1 MTNPDNIIRLHSRA
15 GGRGSVYEA
24 NAPYQVYS
32 TGMFSG
38 TGTSPNTSP
47 DMNIIV
53 GGGDKPASPT
63 NPHIVV
69 GENPQGY
76 KVMLDIVGTTI
87 LQATAPA
94 TNKRYTAVVVYAND
108 LSESSTDA
116 TTTGSPSQNGV
127 ILVNGPAAASPR
139 MPNDSEIRAAI
150 TDDGGTGTQSVY
162 AIIAAP
168 VISSTTTTIT
178 DTNRQ
183 HSYLNSESIKEPKS
197 LDYVVK
203 IGSGEYGEGEILSI
217 PANQLD
223 VNANYLVIASAC
235 TNYNGASG
243 DFIMNVR
250 GSDDANFISATQSV
264 NGWMATLT
272 SAGVSKPSSSK
283 GFTMALSMNGHKTQG
298 TNPPRLVA
306 VRLTY

>member
-150 TDDGGTGTQSVY
+150 TDDGGTGTQAVY

-183 HSYLNSESIKEPKS
+183 HSYLNNNVVSDDIARMSDIPEIKQPYVASVSSKRSNTTEFSMTAPNPKS
-197 LDYVVK
+197 GYKFLCWIYVTTSGAVASWNAEIPTNRTTK
-203 IGSGEYGEGEILSI
+203 FWFVQGGDWNSSASVIGYALY
-217 PANQLD
+217 
-223 VNANYLVIASAC
+223 V
-235 TNYNGASG
+235 
-243 DFIMNVR
+243 
-250 GSDDANFISATQSV
+250 
-264 NGWMATLT
+264 
-272 SAGVSKPSSSK
+272 PS
-283 GFTMALSMNGHKTQG
+283 
-298 TNPPRLVA
+298 
-306 VRLTY
+306 

>member
-32 TGMFSG
+32 TGMLNG

-63 NPHIVV
+63 NPHIAI

-76 KVMLDIVGTTI
+76 KVMLDIVGTTL
-87 LQATAPA
+87 LQVTAPA

-108 LSESSTDA
+108 LSETSTNA
-116 TTTGSPSQNGV
+116 STTGSPAQNGV

-150 TDDGGTGTQSVY
+150 TDDGGTGTQAVY

-168 VISSTTTTIT
+168 VIASTTTTIT

-183 HSYLNSESIKEPKS
+183 HSYLNNNAVFSLSDIDSDSGSVKLGDLLLQWGSYTFRNATSSTDVTSTISFSQKFKLPPKVLIS
-197 LDYVVK
+197 CDAWAAIRGLWTYSVGTDNFKCGIYH
-203 IGSGEYGEGEILSI
+203 E
-217 PANQLD
+217 Q
-223 VNANYLVIASAC
+223 
-235 TNYNGASG
+235 GAST
-243 DFIMNVR
+243 DIR
-250 GSDDANFISATQSV
+250 V
-264 NGWMATLT
+264 NWLAIGKA
-272 SAGVSKPSSSK
+272 
-283 GFTMALSMNGHKTQG
+283 
-298 TNPPRLVA
+298 
-306 VRLTY
+306 

>member
-150 TDDGGTGTQSVY
+150 TDDGGTGTQAVY

-183 HSYLNSESIKEPKS
+183 HSYLNTDS
-197 LDYVVK
+197 LNYGVNCGYDNYQGIATDTFKAPSDGFVTVHGSVASDRYDSFCVAQIEGRNCFYLHNAIQGLPGYNLQSAGQFYVSKGQTVTFK
-203 IGSGEYGEGEILSI
+203 T
-217 PANQLD
+217 
-223 VNANYLVIASAC
+223 V
-235 TNYNGASG
+235 NGA
-243 DFIMNVR
+243 
-250 GSDDANFISATQSV
+250 
-264 NGWMATLT
+264 GWIQRAFMPLT
-272 SAGVSKPSSSK
+272 
-283 GFTMALSMNGHKTQG
+283 
-298 TNPPRLVA
+298 RI
-306 VRLTY
+306 